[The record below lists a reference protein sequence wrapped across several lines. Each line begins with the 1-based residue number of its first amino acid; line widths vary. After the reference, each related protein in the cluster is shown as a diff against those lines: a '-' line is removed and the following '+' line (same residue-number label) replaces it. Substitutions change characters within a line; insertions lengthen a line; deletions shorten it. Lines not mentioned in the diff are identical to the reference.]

1 MGKLHF
7 SHIDREQSG
16 DVGFIIKNLI
26 FLVIFALFGWLNT
39 HYFLW
44 PSMMGFKSM
53 LLEENRKKSLLEYT
67 QRHFEADLNSYRTQ
81 KETSLL
87 LLKVLGYEESKTILD
102 KISKLCFETYQIQ
115 LVSEKQDSLKK
126 ASFNINAKTDE
137 LKKVYRFFTL
147 LNKYLPS
154 AQSQLPL
161 KISKDS
167 INLAVQFGVSVQYK

>member
-1 MGKLHF
+1 MDKIHF

-26 FLVIFALFGWLNT
+26 FLGIFSLFGWLNT

-44 PSMMGFKSM
+44 PSMLEFKSM

-67 QRHFEADLNSYRTQ
+67 QRRFETSLNNYRTQ
-81 KETSLL
+81 RDTSLL
-87 LLKVLGYEESKTILD
+87 LLKVLGYEESKMVLD
-102 KISKLCFETYQIQ
+102 KILKLCFENYQIEV
-115 LVSEKQDSLKK
+115 VSKKQDSLKK
-126 ASFNINAKTDE
+126 ASFDIRAKTDE

-154 AQSQLPL
+154 AESQLPI
-161 KISKDS
+161 KISKDTKG
-167 INLAVQFGVSVQYK
+167 LVVQFGVGVQYQ